1 MTRRRVILANRK
13 GGKRLL
19 LLLLLLLLTLK
30 GSRIF
35 LTLRKLSWL
44 SSFWCLVSMAVQ

>member
-1 MTRRRVILANRK
+1 MARRRVILANRK

-19 LLLLLLLLTLK
+19 LLLLLLTSK

>member
-1 MTRRRVILANRK
+1 MARRRVILANRK

-19 LLLLLLLLTLK
+19 LLLLLLLTSK